1 MLIGTMA
8 FGNNV
13 FGNGV
18 SAFVLGDESYLR
30 ELGVLTID
38 RRRKKIT
45 TSIPYRPS

>member
-30 ELGVLTID
+30 ELGVAELLGGPCSVTWC
-38 RRRKKIT
+38 
-45 TSIPYRPS
+45 